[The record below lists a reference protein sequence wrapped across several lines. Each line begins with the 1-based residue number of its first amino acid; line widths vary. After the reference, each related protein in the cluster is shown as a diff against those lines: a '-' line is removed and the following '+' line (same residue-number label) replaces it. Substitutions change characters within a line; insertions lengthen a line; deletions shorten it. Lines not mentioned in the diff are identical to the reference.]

1 MERWLA
7 LAEIVTKLSLPLAG
21 AIGLYLAYLR
31 VTAANRQ
38 AEAQIRQADSATR
51 QAELGRYKQATEI
64 FTQAVSQLRD
74 DKLEVRLAA
83 IYTLRKLGEE
93 FPEDRSMVVAL
104 LAEHLR
110 DHPRRWNESDD
121 PPADVRE
128 ITQLL
133 AIPKPDLEP

>member
-1 MERWLA
+1 LC
-7 LAEIVTKLSLPLAG
+7 LPLG
-21 AIGLYLAYLR
+21 GGIGLYLAYLR

-83 IYTLRKLGEE
+83 IYTLRKLVTV
-93 FPEDRSMVVAL
+93 FPEDRGMVIAL

-110 DHPRRWNESDD
+110 DNPRRWGDAEI

-128 ITQLL
+128 IMQLL
-133 AIPKPDLEP
+133 TLSSPDVEQ

>member
-1 MERWLA
+1 M
-7 LAEIVTKLSLPLAG
+7 
-21 AIGLYLAYLR
+21 AYLR

-64 FTQAVSQLRD
+64 FTQAVGQLRD
-74 DKLEVRLAA
+74 EKLEVRLAA
-83 IYTLRKLGEE
+83 IYTLRKLVDE
-93 FPEDRSMVVAL
+93 FPEDRGMVVSL

-110 DHPRRWNESDD
+110 DNPKRWGENEN

-133 AIPKPDLEP
+133 ALSTSDIQNDEHK